1 MGVERVADWTAFAL
15 WLKNMSVARTL
26 HHFPL
31 DPASRQVRLALG
43 EKRLPFTDVQVRY
56 WERPKELTQMNP
68 SGLIP
73 VLVEARESAGR
84 LVLCESRAILDHL
97 EETAPEPALL
107 SRDPAERAEARRLL
121 TWFDRKFEYEAGGY
135 ILHEKME
142 KRLLGLGAPELAN
155 LRQGREGLKNHLH
168 YIESLLETREWLAG
182 KRLSLADFAG
192 AAHLS
197 VIDYFGDVPWKD
209 FPGAKTWYMKLKS
222 RPCFRPLL
230 TDRWPGL
237 TPAPHYDDL
246 DF

>member
-1 MGVERVADWTAFAL
+1 
-15 WLKNMSVARTL
+15 MSVERTL

-31 DPASRQVRLALG
+31 DPASRQVRLTLG
-43 EKRLPFTDVQVRY
+43 EKRLPFGEVQVRY
-56 WERPKELTQMNP
+56 WERPKDLTRLNP
-68 SGLIP
+68 SGVLP
-73 VLVEARESAGR
+73 VLVESAEGADT
-84 LVLCESRAILDHL
+84 LVLCESRAILEHL

-107 SRDPAERAEARRLL
+107 GRGPAERAEARRLL
-121 TWFDRKFEYEAGGY
+121 QWFDRKFEFEAGGY

-155 LRQGREGLKNHLH
+155 LRQGREGVRAHLR
-168 YIESLLETREWLAG
+168 YLDDLLQAREWLAG

-197 VIDYFGDVPWKD
+197 VIDYLGDVPWAD
-209 FPGAKTWYMKLKS
+209 FPAVKTWYMKLKS

-230 TDRWPGL
+230 TERWPGL
-237 TPAPHYDDL
+237 NPAPHYDDL

>member
-1 MGVERVADWTAFAL
+1 
-15 WLKNMSVARTL
+15 MSVERTL

-43 EKRLPFTDVQVRY
+43 EKRLAFTEIAVRY
-56 WERPKELTQMNP
+56 WERPRELTKLNP
-68 SGLIP
+68 SGMIP
-73 VLVEARESAGR
+73 VMVESGEGEP

-97 EETAPEPALL
+97 EETNPEPALL
-107 SRDPAERAEARRLL
+107 GRDARERAEARRLI
-121 TWFDRKFEYEAGGY
+121 TWFDRKFEYEAGGFL
-135 ILHEKME
+135 LHEKIE

-155 LRQGREGLKNHLH
+155 LRQGREGLKTHLI
-168 YIESLLETREWLAG
+168 YIEKLLDDREWLAG

-197 VIDYFGDVPWKD
+197 VIDYFGDVPWGD
-209 FPGAKTWYMKLKS
+209 FPSAKTWYMKLKS

-237 TPAPHYDDL
+237 APAAHYDDL